1 MDCRRVEELLPLYA
15 GGDAGEALARRLSS
29 HLRSCAACRLLAEE
43 HRRSRE
49 LLRSYDAPE
58 FGDEFFEG
66 IRGTVLREL
75 AAGAARPT
83 LLQRFGARL
92 GGRPAGSPSFFPR
105 GLALAALSVAVLAF
119 ALFFTLRPARQPA
132 ELTRTDSSKAGVAPP
147 PQAPEAA
154 RADGAG
160 AGEVV
165 APPPSESEG
174 RRAEAVKVAA
184 ARRGRVGTARTA
196 AALAHGGAKA
206 ERQIRS
212 AAGEH
217 LSEEESY
224 LDAISALDAVISKNR
239 GAMSP
244 TLRAEYERSLSDV
257 DRAIASTRAAALRHR
272 DNPDMKDFVFAA
284 YRGKVALLSEVAKQA
299 QFPPQ
304 GF

>member
-29 HLRSCAACRLLAEE
+29 HLRSCAVCRLLAEE
-43 HRRSRE
+43 YGRSRE

-66 IRGTVLREL
+66 IRGAVLREL
-75 AAGAARPT
+75 AAGAASPT
-83 LLQRFGARL
+83 LLRRFAARFG
-92 GGRPAGSPSFFPR
+92 GGPAGSPSFFPR

-132 ELTRTDSSKAGVAPP
+132 ELARTDSAKAGVAPRAH
-147 PQAPEAA
+147 APEAG
-154 RADGAG
+154 RAES
-160 AGEVV
+160 AGEGKVS
-165 APPPSESEG
+165 APPPSED
-174 RRAEAVKVAA
+174 RRAEAVKIAA
-184 ARRGRVGTARTA
+184 ARRGRGGLARTA
-196 AALAHGGAKA
+196 AALSLGGTKA
-206 ERQIRS
+206 ERTTRS
-212 AAGEH
+212 AGER
-217 LSEEESY
+217 LPEEESY
-224 LDAISALDAVISKNR
+224 LDAISALDVVISKNR
-239 GAMSP
+239 GSISP
-244 TLRAEYERSLSDV
+244 ALRAEYERSLSDV

>member
-1 MDCRRVEELLPLYA
+1 VA
-15 GGDAGEALARRLSS
+15 
-29 HLRSCAACRLLAEE
+29 
-43 HRRSRE
+43 
-49 LLRSYDAPE
+49 
-58 FGDEFFEG
+58 
-66 IRGTVLREL
+66 T
-75 AAGAARPT
+75 
-83 LLQRFGARL
+83 
-92 GGRPAGSPSFFPR
+92 PR
-105 GLALAALSVAVLAF
+105 
-119 ALFFTLRPARQPA
+119 
-132 ELTRTDSSKAGVAPP
+132 
-147 PQAPEAA
+147 
-154 RADGAG
+154 
-160 AGEVV
+160 
-165 APPPSESEG
+165 PSED

-184 ARRGRVGTARTA
+184 ARRGRGALARTA
-196 AALAHGGAKA
+196 AALSLGGAQPG
-206 ERQIRS
+206 RPTRS

-217 LSEEESY
+217 LSDEESY